1 MNINFR
7 EGFEKRASDDVIV
20 PTAIGA
26 GLGGLAMHGYHH
38 GMFPGT
44 EPNKRLFPD
53 PTKAPSVVKNVQKGA
68 KNVQKAVKPSIAAL
82 VAKKNSIAKETAN
95 VVGKIGKAA
104 RKLKIK

>member
-44 EPNKRLFPD
+44 EPNKRIFPD

-82 VAKKNSIAKETAN
+82 VAKKNS
-95 VVGKIGKAA
+95 VVDKIGKAA